1 VGSWIAAAIALICLL
16 LVLLPRGEVR
26 GRGLS
31 LLRCFFPSWRFFEDI
46 AAGPRLEVSV
56 ATRGHSF
63 EAWRDAWVP
72 APRTAAS
79 LILNARG
86 NLELAYQSLVDQL
99 WSELEEHAEPA
110 STESITYRLVQHI
123 IERECLTAIERA
135 SGATYRFRLSLP
147 DGESRVAFTSAPHS
161 LEAP

>member
-1 VGSWIAAAIALICLL
+1 
-16 LVLLPRGEVR
+16 
-26 GRGLS
+26 
-31 LLRCFFPSWRFFEDI
+31 
-46 AAGPRLEVSV
+46 
-56 ATRGHSF
+56 
-63 EAWRDAWVP
+63 
-72 APRTAAS
+72 

-147 DGESRVAFTSAPHS
+147 DGESRVAYTSAPHS